1 MHIQNSFCIY
11 LTYIICSKTIYRKL
25 IYIETHIYHNLRN
38 TKSLYIRIHPIF
50 FHPSHTQ
57 SSPLPSVYTNNWYSS
72 ICSLSLNISNPIYR
86 YIYNPY
92 IYRHI
97 TIFIRSFE
105 NIQIF
110 LLFLLSRQNTDPS
123 YYFCITFL
131 YIYCSLYI

>member
-38 TKSLYIRIHPIF
+38 TKSLYIRIYPIF
-50 FHPSHTQ
+50 FHS
-57 SSPLPSVYTNNWYSS
+57 
-72 ICSLSLNISNPIYR
+72 SLSLNISNPIYR